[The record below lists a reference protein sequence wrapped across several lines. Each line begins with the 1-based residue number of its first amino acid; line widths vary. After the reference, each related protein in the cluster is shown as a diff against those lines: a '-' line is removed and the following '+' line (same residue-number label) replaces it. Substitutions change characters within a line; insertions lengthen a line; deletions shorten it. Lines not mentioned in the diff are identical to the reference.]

1 MKSNLYVFIDGHIYY
16 GNKVIKIRYDL
27 LERFKGREI
36 KENILFNYYDSVLD
50 LKPNQLVKS
59 GTPLQSCL
67 YNRLAFVIRNNKDFT
82 SQTLLILPYLHER

>member
-27 LERFKGREI
+27 LERFKGKEI

-50 LKPNQLVKS
+50 LKPNQLV
-59 GTPLQSCL
+59 
-67 YNRLAFVIRNNKDFT
+67 
-82 SQTLLILPYLHER
+82 